1 MTYDSPLRR
10 RQAAE
15 TRGKVID
22 AARHLFAT
30 KGFPATTIADVARE
44 AGVSPQT
51 VYGTFG
57 GKPGLV
63 VALVDL
69 IDQDSD
75 VPALAG
81 RLMTSEDPNEVLE
94 LAVRIPRSVV
104 ESSGDLL
111 VALAGAAPTDEAAA
125 AALAEGRRR
134 HDGGLGQAAKRLAD
148 MGALREGV
156 DPGEAAAAF
165 AALTSDET
173 FGVLQTRHGW
183 GLDTCEHWMRE
194 TLRTLYLR

>member
-15 TRGKVID
+15 TRGNVVD
-22 AARHLFAT
+22 AARRLFAA
-30 KGFPATTIADVARE
+30 KGFPATTIADVAHE

-81 RLMTSEDPNEVLE
+81 RLMT
-94 LAVRIPRSVV
+94 ATTHARC
-104 ESSGDLL
+104 SSWPSGSP
-111 VALAGAAPTDEAAA
+111 APWSRAPVT
-125 AALAEGRRR
+125 
-134 HDGGLGQAAKRLAD
+134 
-148 MGALREGV
+148 
-156 DPGEAAAAF
+156 
-165 AALTSDET
+165 
-173 FGVLQTRHGW
+173 
-183 GLDTCEHWMRE
+183 
-194 TLRTLYLR
+194 

>member
-15 TRGKVID
+15 TRGNVVD
-22 AARHLFAT
+22 AARRLFAA

-44 AGVSPQT
+44 AGVSAQT
-51 VYGTFG
+51 VYGSFG

-63 VALVDL
+63 AALVDL

-75 VPALAG
+75 VPALVG
-81 RLMTSEDPNEVLE
+81 RLVSSEDPQEVLE

-104 ESSGDLL
+104 ESSGDLI
-111 VALAGAAPTDEAAA
+111 VALAGAAPTDDAAA

-134 HDGGLGQAAKRLAD
+134 HDTGMARSFERLGEL
-148 MGALREGV
+148 GALRDGT
-156 DPGEAAAAF
+156 DKAEAAAA
-165 AALTSDET
+165 AATLTSDET
-173 FGVLQTRHGW
+173 FALLTERHGW
-183 GLDTCEHWMRE
+183 DLDACEAWMRE
-194 TLRTLYLR
+194 TLASLYLR